1 MELLRLGE
9 KGKEMPVVKDA
20 GVYYDLSAVVDHI
33 TPQIWTKLDA
43 VKDALE
49 SGRLSEVANA
59 EKLRIGSPV
68 TSAGSIICIGQ
79 NYAAHAAESGAEP
92 PTEPVVF
99 FKSPNTITGPNDDI
113 GIPPQSQKTDWE
125 VELALVISKPAS
137 YLASNEEA
145 ADCIGGYMVAN
156 DLSEREYQIE
166 LSGGQWSKG
175 KCFPDSMPLG
185 PVLRTADDFDPHTVN
200 LRSWVNGE
208 SRQDSNTSDMIFSV
222 EDIVRELSWFM
233 RLEPGDIIST
243 GTPEGVAF
251 SGRFPYL
258 KSGDVTELEIEG
270 LGSQKQTYFQVEV
283 STTRIESRGK

>member
-1 MELLRLGE
+1 MELLRLGA
-9 KGKEMPVVKDA
+9 KGSETPVLKR
-20 GVYYDLSAVVDHI
+20 GETYYDLTELVGDI
-33 TPQIWTKLDA
+33 DQKIWGKLDIIRQAADAGELKELPGA
-43 VKDALE
+43 VD
-49 SGRLSEVANA
+49 
-59 EKLRIGSPV
+59 LRVGSPV
-68 TSAGSIICIGQ
+68 AAAGSIICIGQ

-99 FKSPNTITGPNDDI
+99 FKSPNTITGPYDEV
-113 GIPPQSQKTDWE
+113 GIPPQSLKTDWE
-125 VELALVISKPAS
+125 VELALVISKPAA
-137 YLASNEEA
+137 YLQSNEEA
-145 ADCIGGYMVAN
+145 AACIGGYMVAN

-185 PVLRTADDFDPHTVN
+185 PVLRTADDFDPHAVN

-208 SRQDSNTSDMIFSV
+208 ARQDSNTSDMIFSV

-258 KSGDVTELEIEG
+258 AAGDTTDLEIEG
-270 LGSQKQTYFQVEV
+270 LGSQKQTYYQVEV
-283 STTRIESRGK
+283 EGSRLESRGA

>member
-1 MELLRLGE
+1 MELMRLGP
-9 KGKEMPVVKDA
+9 KGNETPVLKIDGRYFDISGVIGEIGPGLWARIDEVSQAQASGKLPELTDA
-20 GVYYDLSAVVDHI
+20 
-33 TPQIWTKLDA
+33 
-43 VKDALE
+43 E
-49 SGRLSEVANA
+49 N
-59 EKLRIGSPV
+59 LRVGSPV
-68 TSAGSIICIGQ
+68 ATAGSIICIGQ

-92 PTEPVVF
+92 PTEPVIF
-99 FKSPNTITGPNDDI
+99 FKSPNTITGPYDQV

-145 ADCIGGYMVAN
+145 AACIGGYMVAN
-156 DLSEREYQIE
+156 DLSEREFQIE

-185 PVLRTADDFDPHTVN
+185 PVLRTADEFDPHSVN
-200 LRSWVNGE
+200 LRSWVNGDK
-208 SRQDSNTSDMIFSV
+208 RQDSNTSDMIFTV

-258 KSGDVTELEIEG
+258 KAGDTTDLEIEG
-270 LGSQKQTYFQVEV
+270 LGAQKQTYFQVEV
-283 STTRIESRGK
+283 DTTRLESRGK

>member
-9 KGKEMPVVKDA
+9 KGKEIPVVKDA
-20 GVYYDLSAVVDHI
+20 GVYYDLSAVVDDI

-68 TSAGSIICIGQ
+68 ASAGSIICIGQ

-185 PVLRTADDFDPHTVN
+185 PVLRTADDFDPHAVN